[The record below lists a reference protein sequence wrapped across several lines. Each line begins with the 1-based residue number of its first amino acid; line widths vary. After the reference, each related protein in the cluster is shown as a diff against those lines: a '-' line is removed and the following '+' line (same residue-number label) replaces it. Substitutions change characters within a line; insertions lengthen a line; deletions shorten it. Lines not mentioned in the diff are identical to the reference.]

1 MGSTGHQTS
10 GCRLGIAYTAAILFQ
25 MDAKLLEQ
33 PQVAEMELSN
43 GTEKEKVQSQE
54 NQQRGRL
61 SAEELSKIEEEDVLD
76 KMLDQTT
83 DFEER
88 RLIRA
93 AMRELRQRK
102 REQREKERDRRLEE
116 SKTKGASHTTET
128 AIRQS
133 AMSADG
139 SAVST
144 VTKTQRLVQS
154 NDGSKSSRMTTMESS
169 FMKRSENGNTFVQT
183 KSSFSSSSS
192 KKVGSIF
199 EREDESPS
207 RAGSLA
213 ALERRQA
220 EKKKELMKAQS
231 LPKTSASQARKAMIE
246 KLEKESGSPANP
258 AVSRV
263 AVQRSSSFG
272 VPNANSIKQMLLD
285 WCRAKTRGYEHV
297 DIQNFSSSWSDGM
310 AFCALVHNFFPE
322 AFDYAQ
328 LSPQDRRRNF
338 EMAFSAAE
346 KHAECPQLLDV
357 EDMVRM
363 REPDWKCVYTYIQE
377 FYRCLVQK
385 GLNSLLQLAEVQR
398 KNQGRVLVDCV
409 PLVDVEDM
417 MIMGKRPDAKCVFT
431 YVQSLYNHLRRHE
444 LRMRQQHF

>member
-1 MGSTGHQTS
+1 MPGVPVPSQEGGPASAPEEGSLCQAIQEVRQELQS
-10 GCRLGIAYTAAILFQ
+10 CRSALEQQVEEAFRLVRPLAAALADLQ
-25 MDAKLLEQ
+25 AENASLRAKQEQLSRSLKQLRLSRAEEKDPSTLLLESGD
-33 PQVAEMELSN
+33 PGAHFSGTDEPAEPVAHPPTFSSTRRPSGAHLPRSSN
-43 GTEKEKVQSQE
+43 ITG
-54 NQQRGRL
+54 
-61 SAEELSKIEEEDVLD
+61 
-76 KMLDQTT
+76 LDQTT

-102 REQREKERDRRLEE
+102 RA
-116 SKTKGASHTTET
+116 G
-128 AIRQS
+128 
-133 AMSADG
+133 
-139 SAVST
+139 
-144 VTKTQRLVQS
+144 
-154 NDGSKSSRMTTMESS
+154 
-169 FMKRSENGNTFVQT
+169 GNTFVQT
-183 KSSFSSSSS
+183 KSSFSSSS

-199 EREDESPS
+199 EREDESPG

-231 LPKTSASQARKAMIE
+231 LPKATTSQARKAMIE
-246 KLEKESGSPANP
+246 KMEKEGGSPANP

-263 AVQRSSSFG
+263 AVQRSASFG

-285 WCRAKTRGYEHV
+285 WCRAKTRGYDHV

-346 KHAECPQLLDV
+346 THAECPQLLDV
-357 EDMVRM
+357 EDM
-363 REPDWKCVYTYIQE
+363 E

-385 GLNSLLQLAEVQR
+385 GLVKTKKS
-398 KNQGRVLVDCV
+398 
-409 PLVDVEDM
+409 
-417 MIMGKRPDAKCVFT
+417 
-431 YVQSLYNHLRRHE
+431 
-444 LRMRQQHF
+444 